1 MTEEKKMFKSLI
13 GFHRAI
19 KSTTTTEEEK
29 KVEKRKKIPKI
40 LQNKSKIRIINAV
53 LESLLSSVLS
63 LAGSP
68 SPPCVPRM
76 PSNTVLISGPAVGP
90 AQILI

>member
-1 MTEEKKMFKSLI
+1 MFKSLI

-63 LAGSP
+63 LAGSH

-76 PSNTVLISGPAVGP
+76 PSNTVLISGPAVR
-90 AQILI
+90 AA